1 MLLGASRRR
10 VNGVNIDEMITP
22 YIHIYT
28 VSAAETQECQG
39 TFPKGSGTA
48 TEFGG
53 AFDLEVKYVANRI
66 SQTMQDNGIGGI
78 WWRYYNATSQSWSVW
93 YKVTTTPGSV

>member
-1 MLLGASRRR
+1 
-10 VNGVNIDEMITP
+10 MISP
-22 YIHIYT
+22 YQHFCT
-28 VSAAETQECQG
+28 VSSDETKTCSG
-39 TFPKGSGTA
+39 TFPRGSGTA

-66 SQTMQDNGIGGI
+66 AQIMQDNGVGGI
-78 WWRYYNATSQSWSVW
+78 WLRYYNANTRIWTVW

>member
-10 VNGVNIDEMITP
+10 VTGGVNIDEMITP

-28 VSAAETQECQG
+28 VSGAETQESSG
-39 TFPKGSGTA
+39 TFPKGNGTA
-48 TEFGG
+48 TAFNG

-66 SQTMQDNGIGGI
+66 SQTMQDNGTGGI
-78 WWRYYNATSQSWSVW
+78 WWRYY
-93 YKVTTTPGSV
+93 KF

>member
-1 MLLGASRRR
+1 MRAT
-10 VNGVNIDEMITP
+10 NGVNIDEMITP

-28 VSAAETQECQG
+28 VSATETQECQG

-66 SQTMQDNGIGGI
+66 GQKMQDNGIGGI
-78 WWRYYNATSQSWSVW
+78 WWRYYNANSQIWSVW